1 MPDAAGPKP
10 TAGTPTGKQ
19 PQQLGNEPSEK
30 QTLDL
35 ASTAVTLYHR
45 VQCGKPECK
54 RLWNNERNLAYQRKY
69 KAEHGIYRSHSYTY
83 ERTCIHCGKVWLAK
97 SRTAKYCSNAC
108 QATYEHGPNRKPRL
122 SRTERRRARARR
134 ILAAAA
140 RGTRSRRT
148 FVAGTCF
155 YCGTTTISTR
165 KPVSSAFCCSRR
177 CYQLTKASARRARSR
192 NTHID
197 RQSIYQRDK
206 WNCRLC
212 GKPVAKTKTPPHP
225 KAPVLDHIIPIAAGG
240 EHTPAN
246 LQLAHFLCNSIKR
259 HLGGGE
265 QLMLFG

>member
-1 MPDAAGPKP
+1 MN
-10 TAGTPTGKQ
+10 T
-19 PQQLGNEPSEK
+19 
-30 QTLDL
+30 
-35 ASTAVTLYHR
+35 
-45 VQCGKPECK
+45 CPECDTPLVK
-54 RLWNNERNLAYQRKY
+54 
-69 KAEHGIYRSHSYTY
+69 
-83 ERTCIHCGKVWLAK
+83 K
-97 SRTAKYCSNAC
+97 SRGPAPTYCSATCRANAGC
-108 QATYEHGPNRKPRL
+108 
-122 SRTERRRARARR
+122 RRAKADGRYANRE
-134 ILAAAA
+134 ATAAA
-140 RGTRSRRT
+140 RKRAEREANARP
-148 FVAGTCF
+148 CL

-165 KPVSSAFCCSRR
+165 KPASSAFYCSRR

-212 GKPVAKTKTPPHP
+212 SKPVAKTKTPPHP